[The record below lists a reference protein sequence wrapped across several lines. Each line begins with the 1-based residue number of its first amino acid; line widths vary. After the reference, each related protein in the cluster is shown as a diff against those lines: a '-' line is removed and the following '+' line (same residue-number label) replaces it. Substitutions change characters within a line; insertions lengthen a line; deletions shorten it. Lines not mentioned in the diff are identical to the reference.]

1 MSLESNHRDRLFAR
15 RRARGRATGELR
27 ESADEDDINADLDGC
42 GREGGYGDEDNG
54 EHAMPVRDFVW
65 MTRLSAAFAD
75 VTKDG
80 PAALLTAAP
89 APSGDKDDV
98 TVWPLKR
105 MSPGALVVAKIDGRE
120 KTCRV
125 LKYHPEGVATG
136 GGKFDMRG
144 LNTVATVSTLAQTA
158 LRSVRRQHLLRARRH
173 HAGRSELSLREFP
186 ADRRDPCAR
195 ADRGRGRSFEAQGAS
210 KSRAATSALSASPAR
225 RCQTSWHSP
234 PLPVR
239 L

>member
-1 MSLESNHRDRLFAR
+1 MLWISVLDCVSLESNHRDRLFAR
-15 RRARGRATGELR
+15 RRVRGRATGELR

-136 GGKFDMRG
+136 GGKFDLRDIGSNSVYVGAAAILACDVSIYCVREATTDQSERLEFREIDATRALGLILDEVGNSKLRG
-144 LNTVATVSTLAQTA
+144 T
-158 LRSVRRQHLLRARRH
+158 
-173 HAGRSELSLREFP
+173 
-186 ADRRDPCAR
+186 
-195 ADRGRGRSFEAQGAS
+195 
-210 KSRAATSALSASPAR
+210 
-225 RCQTSWHSP
+225 
-234 PLPVR
+234 
-239 L
+239 